1 MYLMVEF
8 PRVKTNDKEYSI
20 VYYEKVFS
28 FPLIKFEGSCVL
40 CKHPVFE
47 FAVSQDGDDASPV
60 LTSCDIVKVPDPQM
74 GMVKKK
80 KKITHKAGLS
90 HGGFYVDHFQK
101 MTKENSYYFFLSLP
115 QENLVESKHHKLARS
130 LRSGPSDHDLKPNA
144 ATRDQLN
151 VRGPTVV
158 KSGHMNWMLEQ

>member
-28 FPLIKFEGSCVL
+28 PRSSKFSRSCVL
-40 CKHPVFE
+40 CGHHVFE

-60 LTSCDIVKVPDPQM
+60 PTSCDIVKVPDPQM
-74 GMVKKK
+74 GMVKKNH
-80 KKITHKAGLS
+80 TQMSQTNLRLS
-90 HGGFYVDHFQK
+90 
-101 MTKENSYYFFLSLP
+101 ENHRRKHYLFPSPSP

-151 VRGPTVV
+151 VR
-158 KSGHMNWMLEQ
+158 SQLY